1 MKKKIT
7 IIFMS
12 VLMIFASCS
21 MDTSYNDIIE
31 NAETAEESK
40 EDDTK
45 NNTEEPLNEEPKEDN
60 SENDNDE
67 EGNSENTEI
76 VEEPK
81 EDDSEIVEDEPLNE
95 DGFENNED
103 EPLNEEPK
111 DDSENNTEES
121 LNEDGSENEVVEDKT
136 WCEIS
141 EDTKILGLNYFVCV
155 DNSQKKLSPSIND
168 ESRAKKDTFLIRGY
182 ASRYVEIRVGYNNKK
197 LNFSSVSDSYI
208 ITNVMKKDSTIN
220 ITIEWKNKQ

>member
-1 MKKKIT
+1 MKKIT

-31 NAETAEESK
+31 NAETVEESK

-45 NNTEEPLNEEPKEDN
+45 NNTEEPSNEEPKEDN

-76 VEEPK
+76 VEESK
-81 EDDSEIVEDEPLNE
+81 EDDTEIVEVESSNE

-141 EDTKILGLNYFVCV
+141 EDTNILGLNYFVCIN
-155 DNSQKKLSPSIND
+155 NSQTKLNPSTND
-168 ESRAKKDTFLIRGY
+168 ESQAKKDTFLIRGY
-182 ASRYVEIRVGYNNKK
+182 ASRYVEIRVGCNNKK

-208 ITNVMKKDSTIN
+208 ITDVMKKDSTIN
-220 ITIEWKNKQ
+220 ITIEWK

>member
-1 MKKKIT
+1 MKKIT

-21 MDTSYNDIIE
+21 TGTSYDDNEIE
-31 NAETAEESK
+31 EKT
-40 EDDTK
+40 
-45 NNTEEPLNEEPKEDN
+45 NTE
-60 SENDNDE
+60 
-67 EGNSENTEI
+67 T

-81 EDDSEIVEDEPLNE
+81 EDDT
-95 DGFENNED
+95 
-103 EPLNEEPK
+103 
-111 DDSENNTEES
+111 ENNTEEPS
-121 LNEDGSENEVVEDKT
+121 NEDGSENEVVEDKT

-141 EDTKILGLNYFVCV
+141 EDTNILGLNYFVCV
-155 DNSQKKLSPSIND
+155 NNSQTKLNPSIND
-168 ESRAKKDTFLIRGY
+168 ESQAKKDTFLIRGY

>member
-1 MKKKIT
+1 
-7 IIFMS
+7 MS

-31 NAETAEESK
+31 NAETVEESK

-45 NNTEEPLNEEPKEDN
+45 NNTEEPSNEEDDI
-60 SENDNDE
+60 ENDNDG

-76 VEEPK
+76 VEESK
-81 EDDSEIVEDEPLNE
+81 EDDSEIV
-95 DGFENNED
+95 ED

-197 LNFSSVSDSYI
+197 LNFSSVSDSYT
-208 ITNVMKKDSTIN
+208 ITDVMKKDSTIN

>member
-21 MDTSYNDIIE
+21 MNTSYDNSNEIE
-31 NAETAEESK
+31 EKTNTEK
-40 EDDTK
+40 EDDSE
-45 NNTEEPLNEEPKEDN
+45 NNKDEPLNEEPK
-60 SENDNDE
+60 
-67 EGNSENTEI
+67 
-76 VEEPK
+76 
-81 EDDSEIVEDEPLNE
+81 DDSENNENEHFNE

-155 DNSQKKLSPSIND
+155 DNSQTKLNPSTNN
-168 ESRAKKDTFLIRGY
+168 ESQAKKDTFLIRGY

-220 ITIEWKNKQ
+220 ITIEWK

>member
-1 MKKKIT
+1 MKKIT

-21 MDTSYNDIIE
+21 MDIPYDDI
-31 NAETAEESK
+31 NKNTETVEESK

-45 NNTEEPLNEEPKEDN
+45 NNTEEPSNEEPKEDN
-60 SENDNDE
+60 SENDNDG
-67 EGNSENTEI
+67 EGNSENAET
-76 VEEPK
+76 
-81 EDDSEIVEDEPLNE
+81 
-95 DGFENNED
+95 
-103 EPLNEEPK
+103 
-111 DDSENNTEES
+111 
-121 LNEDGSENEVVEDKT
+121 VEDKT
-136 WCEIS
+136 WCEID

-168 ESRAKKDTFLIRGY
+168 ESQAKKDTFLIRGY
-182 ASRYVEIRVGYNNKK
+182 ASKYIEIRVGYKNKK

-220 ITIEWKNKQ
+220 ITIEWK

>member
-1 MKKKIT
+1 MKKIT

-21 MDTSYNDIIE
+21 MDTSYDNSNEIE
-31 NAETAEESK
+31 EKTNTEK
-40 EDDTK
+40 EDDSE
-45 NNTEEPLNEEPKEDN
+45 NNKEEPSNEEPKEDN

-67 EGNSENTEI
+67 EGNSENAETVEESKEDDTKNNTEEPSN
-76 VEEPK
+76 EEPK
-81 EDDSEIVEDEPLNE
+81 E
-95 DGFENNED
+95 
-103 EPLNEEPK
+103 
-111 DDSENNTEES
+111 DSENNTEES

-168 ESRAKKDTFLIRGY
+168 ESQAKKDTFLIRGY

>member
-1 MKKKIT
+1 MKKIT

-21 MDTSYNDIIE
+21 MNTSYDNSNEIE
-31 NAETAEESK
+31 EKTNTEK
-40 EDDTK
+40 EDD
-45 NNTEEPLNEEPKEDN
+45 
-60 SENDNDE
+60 SENNKDE
-67 EGNSENTEI
+67 PSN
-76 VEEPK
+76 EEPK
-81 EDDSEIVEDEPLNE
+81 EDDSENNENEHFNE

-111 DDSENNTEES
+111 EDDSENNTEES

-182 ASRYVEIRVGYNNKK
+182 ASRYVEIRVEYNNKK
-197 LNFSSVSDSYI
+197 LNFSSVSDSYT
-208 ITNVMKKDSTIN
+208 ITDVMKKDSTIN
-220 ITIEWKNKQ
+220 ITIEWK

>member
-1 MKKKIT
+1 
-7 IIFMS
+7 MS

-21 MDTSYNDIIE
+21 MDTSYNDSNEIE
-31 NAETAEESK
+31 EKTDTEK
-40 EDDTK
+40 EDNSE
-45 NNTEEPLNEEPKEDN
+45 NNEVESSNEEPKEDNSENNKDEPLNEEPKEDN
-60 SENDNDE
+60 SENNE
-67 EGNSENTEI
+67 
-76 VEEPK
+76 VE
-81 EDDSEIVEDEPLNE
+81 SSNE

-220 ITIEWKNKQ
+220 ITIERK

>member
-1 MKKKIT
+1 
-7 IIFMS
+7 
-12 VLMIFASCS
+12 MIFASCS

>member
-1 MKKKIT
+1 MKKIT

-21 MDTSYNDIIE
+21 MDTSYNDSNEIE
-31 NAETAEESK
+31 EKTNTEK
-40 EDDTK
+40 EDNSE
-45 NNTEEPLNEEPKEDN
+45 NNEVESSNEEPKEDN
-60 SENDNDE
+60 SENNE
-67 EGNSENTEI
+67 
-76 VEEPK
+76 VE
-81 EDDSEIVEDEPLNE
+81 SSNE

-141 EDTKILGLNYFVCV
+141 EDTNILGLNYFVCIN
-155 DNSQKKLSPSIND
+155 NSQTKLNPSTND
-168 ESRAKKDTFLIRGY
+168 ESQAKKDTFLIRGY
-182 ASRYVEIRVGYNNKK
+182 ASRYVEIRVGCNNKK

-208 ITNVMKKDSTIN
+208 ITDVMKKDSTIN
-220 ITIEWKNKQ
+220 ITIEWK